1 MRKSGLAL
9 MILAAVPLAAQ
20 QIKFPPAL
28 DKLAAKAKET
38 ANVNL
43 DASTLGLA
51 SKFMSGEKGEE
62 SAAKKLVGGL
72 KSIHVRSF
80 KFEKE
85 GEYSAAD
92 VSSIREQ
99 LRGAQW
105 ACIVSVQKKDGESA
119 DVCLYREGEA
129 TTGLAV
135 LAAEP
140 KELTVVNIVGTID
153 PAALGA
159 LTGQLGIGE
168 LIKKGAKG
176 LAETKK
182 AVPPEKKDE

>member
-51 SKFMSGEKGEE
+51 GKFMTGEKGEE
-62 SAAKKLVGGL
+62 AAAKKLVSGL
-72 KSIHVRSF
+72 KGVHVRSF

-92 VSSIREQ
+92 VSAIREQ
-99 LRGAQW
+99 LKGPQW
-105 ACIVSVQKKDGESA
+105 ACIVSVQNKDGENV
-119 DVCLYREGEA
+119 DVCLHREGDVI
-129 TTGLAV
+129 TGLAV

-140 KELTVVNIVGTID
+140 KELTVVNIVGAID

-176 LAETKK
+176 LAETKSTG
-182 AVPPEKKDE
+182 AVKKDE